1 MTSASNQTT
10 DFFVGS
16 GRCGSSV
23 VHEVICRHQSVGF
36 LDNFDDRIGRSV
48 IPRKNV
54 GRLYRDLPPSV
65 TRKGRIRLAPSEGYR
80 ALQREVSPML
90 ATSHRDLVAADATP
104 FVAKS
109 VTDFFDRR
117 RDKMPEPNFVHK
129 FTGWPRIGFLDAIYP
144 EAKFVNIVRDGR
156 AVVNSWLQTN
166 WWRGYGGPEA
176 SQFGDLNEEERAA
189 WEASG
194 ESYALLAGFEW
205 RRLVTA
211 AYTTGEVLGPD
222 RYMEARFED
231 FLLEPEAVIERIMK
245 FLELDEDPGFAQR
258 LERLPVHKSRADA
271 YEKDLGA
278 ATVELLTE
286 ALSPLL
292 GRYGYLS

>member
-1 MTSASNQTT
+1 MTASSNQTT
-10 DFFVGS
+10 DFFIGS

-23 VHEVICRHQSVGF
+23 VHEVVCRHESVGF
-36 LDNFDDRIGRSV
+36 LDNIDDRVGRSI
-48 IPRKNV
+48 IPRRSV
-54 GRLYRDLPPSV
+54 GRLYRDLPPSI

-80 ALQREVSPML
+80 ALEREVSPML
-90 ATSHRDLVAADATP
+90 SISHRDLVATDATP
-104 FVAKS
+104 FVATA

-117 RDKMPEPNFVHK
+117 RNNMPEPRFVHK

-176 SQFGDLNEEERAA
+176 SQFGALSAEEQMA
-189 WEASG
+189 WQESG
-194 ESYALLAGFEW
+194 ENYALLAGFEW

-211 AYTTGEVLGPD
+211 AYTTGEVLGAD

-231 FLLEPEAVIERIMK
+231 FLLEPDVVIERILK
-245 FLELDEDPGFAQR
+245 FLDLDEDPGFARR
-258 LERLPVHKSRADA
+258 LERLPVHKSRANA
-271 YEKDLGA
+271 YEKDLGP
-278 ATVELLTE
+278 ATVQLLTDTL
-286 ALSPLL
+286 APVL
-292 GRYGYLS
+292 GRYGYV